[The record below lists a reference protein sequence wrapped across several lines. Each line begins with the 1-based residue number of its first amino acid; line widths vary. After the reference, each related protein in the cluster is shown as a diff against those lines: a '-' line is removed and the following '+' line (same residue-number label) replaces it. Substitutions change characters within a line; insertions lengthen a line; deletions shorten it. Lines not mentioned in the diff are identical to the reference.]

1 VRALGH
7 VPALDGLRGIAIALV
22 LSVHVGDELLPGG
35 RLGVDLFFVL
45 SGFLITSLLVTEW
58 HATNAISLRAF
69 YRRRALRLFP
79 ALFMMLGVYVL
90 VASALA
96 LSGRGD
102 LGSSVT
108 AAGLGAVYAYNL
120 AAGYFGFMSDGLG
133 HLWSLGQE
141 EQFYLLWPPVL
152 LLALYSRSRPRLLIA
167 GLWAFVLGLLAWR
180 IWLVFGGASGARLY
194 TPDTHSD
201 PILIGCL
208 AGLLY
213 SFGYA
218 TRVPRAVAYLCL
230 GTSVAIIATFVEV
243 NSNHHMF
250 GRPLFATAVAII
262 LLAVT
267 LDARW
272 WFTRLMTVR
281 PLRGLG
287 TISYGLYL
295 WHFPIF
301 FALGWEFGLPLSIAV
316 ALVSYRFV
324 ELPFLRRKTREPRGG
339 LVAADSTTP
348 AAGAAPARPTRW
360 PLLGSPPPSPAP
372 PRSG

>member
-1 VRALGH
+1 MFGY
-7 VPALDGLRGIAIALV
+7 VPALDGVRGIAIALV
-22 LSVHVGDELLPGG
+22 LSVHVGDEFLPGG

-58 HATNAISLRAF
+58 HATHAISLRAF

-79 ALFMMLGVYVL
+79 ALFTMLGVYVL

-108 AAGLGAVYAYNL
+108 AAGFGALYTYNL
-120 AAGYFGFMSDGLG
+120 AAGYFGFMSEGLG

-152 LLALYSRSRPRLLIA
+152 LLTLLCLRARPQSLIV
-167 GLWAFVLGLLAWR
+167 GLWVFVIALLAWR

-213 SFGYA
+213 SFGHV
-218 TRVPRAVAYLCL
+218 TRVPREVAYFCL
-230 GTSVAIIATFVEV
+230 GTSVAIIATLVEV
-243 NSNHHMF
+243 NSTHHMF

-262 LLAVT
+262 LLAVS
-267 LDARW
+267 LDPRW
-272 WFTRLMTVR
+272 WLTRLLTVR

-301 FALGWEFGLPLSIAV
+301 FALGWRLGLPISVAV

-324 ELPFLRRKTREPRGG
+324 ELPFLRRKTRAPRAQ
-339 LVAADSTTP
+339 LAPAAD
-348 AAGAAPARPTRW
+348 AAAASAAPPRRTGW
-360 PLLGSPPPSPAP
+360 PLLGSPPPNLA
-372 PRSG
+372 RRHSG